1 MVLRF
6 PAATVFALLTV
17 LCACHK
23 GAPANAPHATIYLR
37 NGTVVAGK
45 VISSTPTQ
53 LEIAGDD
60 NVTHDIP
67 VNDVQSMSYDAA
79 PQTAAATPPAGAPP
93 AGAPPA
99 GTPPANAPGALGSP
113 ASSASAPP
121 PDYHPPASAITTTT
135 YEVPRGTELS
145 VRTEETIDSDRA
157 ADGQTFP
164 AELTHDVRDASGNIV
179 IPRGAN
185 AQLMIQSESRGGRF
199 RGSADL
205 VLGLATVS
213 VDGQLYNLDTS
224 DVVRSGKEGVGKNRR
239 TAKFAGGGAVFGAIV
254 GALAGGGRG
263 AAIGAASGAGAGAA
277 AEAFT
282 KGRVIRVPAESILR
296 FRLERPL
303 HVVAAQ

>member
-6 PAATVFALLTV
+6 SAATVFTLLTL
-17 LCACHK
+17 LCACNK
-23 GAPANAPHATIYLR
+23 VTPANAPHATVYLR
-37 NGTVVAGK
+37 DGTVVAGK

-60 NVTHDIP
+60 NTTHTIP
-67 VNDVQSMSYDAA
+67 VGQVQSMSYDAP
-79 PQTAAATPPAGAPP
+79 PQAAAAAPP

-99 GTPPANAPGALGSP
+99 ST
-113 ASSASAPP
+113 SSASSVPAASAPAPP
-121 PDYHPPASAITTTT
+121 PPDSDHENHYHPPASAITTAT
-135 YEVPRGTELS
+135 YEVPSGTELT

-157 ADGQTFP
+157 SEGQTFP
-164 AELTHDVRDASGNIV
+164 GELTHDVRDASGNVV

-185 AQLMIQSESRGGRF
+185 AQFVIQSESRGGTF

-205 VLGLATVS
+205 VLGLASVS
-213 VDGQLYNLDTS
+213 VDGRMYQLDTS

-239 TAKFAGGGAVFGAIV
+239 TAKFAGGGAVFGAII

-277 AEAFT
+277 AQAFT
-282 KGRVIRVPAESILR
+282 KGRTIRVPAETILR